1 MTSDESIDEI
11 MQRVRRLEIKAT
23 RLARESFSGEYHSS
37 FKGSGLDFEDYRE
50 YQHGDET
57 RFIDWNVTAR
67 KDHPYIRTFREER
80 ELSVMIAVDISGS
93 TLYGSHHLSKRELAA
108 ELAAVLAFSANINGD
123 KTGLLL
129 FANEPQLY
137 LPPAKGNKHILRMV
151 REILATQ
158 PEDPR
163 TDIPKACDFL
173 VKTMKRKALVFF
185 ISDFM
190 EHDIKRPI
198 QALANK
204 HDTIALRITDPME
217 EKLPKAGKVHLSDP
231 ETGWQTLINTNQ
243 ANVRMGFSK
252 LTRRHNEAITKLFNQ
267 HGIDHL
273 CLSTA
278 KDYLPDLHR
287 LFKNRTRKR
296 NH

>member
-1 MTSDESIDEI
+1 MTPDSIDEI
-11 MQRVRRLEIKAT
+11 MRRVHRLEIKAR

-80 ELSVMIAVDISGS
+80 ELSVILAVDVSGS
-93 TLYGSHHLSKRELAA
+93 THYGSHQLSKRELAA

-129 FANEPQLY
+129 FANEPLLY
-137 LPPAKGNKHILRMV
+137 LPATKGSKHILRMV
-151 REILATQ
+151 REILAAD
-158 PEDPR
+158 PEDAQ
-163 TDIPKACDFL
+163 TNIPDACDFL
-173 VKTMKRKALVFF
+173 IKTIKRKALVFF
-185 ISDFM
+185 ISDFIC
-190 EHDIKRPI
+190 HNLQRPI
-198 QALANK
+198 GALANK

-217 EKLPKAGKVHLSDP
+217 EHLPKVGTVNLTDP
-231 ETGWQTLINTNQ
+231 ETGWQTTVNTNQ
-243 ANVRMGFSK
+243 ANVRMGFRK
-252 LTRRHNEAITKLFNQ
+252 LTRRHKEGITQLFNQ
-267 HGIDHL
+267 QGIDHL
-273 CLSTA
+273 SLSTTG
-278 KDYLPDLHR
+278 DYLPHLHK

-296 NH
+296 NR